1 MTHEEV
7 ARLKASDEY
16 WTGPRFVA
24 LLFGTLTIAIAVIYV
39 MSSVYSDN
47 WTWRPLAHDPG
58 HELLP
63 SD

>member
-1 MTHEEV
+1 MTNEEV
-7 ARLKASDEY
+7 ERLKAADEF
-16 WTGPRFVA
+16 WTPSRFVA

-47 WTWRPLAHDPG
+47 WTWTPLAHDPA